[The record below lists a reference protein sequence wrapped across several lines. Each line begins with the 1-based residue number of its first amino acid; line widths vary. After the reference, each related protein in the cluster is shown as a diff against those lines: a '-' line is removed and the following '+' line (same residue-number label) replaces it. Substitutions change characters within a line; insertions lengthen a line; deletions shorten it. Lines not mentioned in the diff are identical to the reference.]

1 MKSLNQIIVGKVKLK
16 NRICIA
22 PMCQYS
28 AKNGNPTDWQY
39 KHLSKLMEAGAG
51 LLVLESTAVS
61 KKGKISIKDLS
72 LSSKKNY
79 TELKKLIN
87 YLRTISDTKIGIQ
100 ISHSGR
106 KGSSKLPWIKSNSP
120 L

>member
-1 MKSLNQIIVGKVKLK
+1 MKSLNSIIIANVKLK

-28 AKNGNPTDWQY
+28 AKNGNPSQWHY
-39 KHLSKLMEAGAG
+39 RHLSKLMEAGCG
-51 LLVLESTAVS
+51 LLILESTAVS
-61 KKGKISIKDLS
+61 KKGMISKNDLS
-72 LSSKKNY
+72 LINKKNY
-79 TELKKLIN
+79 IKFKKLIN

-106 KGSSKLPWIKSNSP
+106 KGSSKIPWIKSIP
-120 L
+120 H

>member
-28 AKNGNPTDWQY
+28 AKNGNPTDWHY

-61 KKGKISIKDLS
+61 KKGKFQ
-72 LSSKKNY
+72 
-79 TELKKLIN
+79 LKI
-87 YLRTISDTKIGIQ
+87 Y
-100 ISHSGR
+100 
-106 KGSSKLPWIKSNSP
+106 P
-120 L
+120 